1 MNNDR
6 TDDSNDSP
14 PGGPEKRR
22 DEFLSKMYDQMWN
35 NINRHILVV
44 WQSVS
49 VLVGAFAIFALVEK
63 NILSVDLA
71 SSLLVLISAWL
82 IAHLFDAN
90 SWYNR
95 NLAIIANIERQFLK
109 PEDACHIHYYF
120 SKHRKSWSLLDQFQ
134 IQLGLGVGIYLIIIL
149 YHFATRVLP
158 GIGEPVG
165 NFQAARCFPYLI
177 STLSFIALALLR
189 RKQMKAYGVFLQK
202 SPGVKVD
209 MSVADCG
216 VHTEHS

>member
-1 MNNDR
+1 MTR
-6 TDDSNDSP
+6 EQTSESY
-14 PGGPEKRR
+14 GGPSGGLEKRR

-63 NILSVDLA
+63 NIIPIDLA

-109 PEDACHIHYYF
+109 PEDVCHIHYYF
-120 SKHRKSWSLLDQFQ
+120 SEHRKSWSLLDQFQ
-134 IQLGLGVGIYLIIIL
+134 IQLGFGVGIYLLVII
-149 YHFATRVLP
+149 YHFVTRVLP
-158 GIGEPVG
+158 GIGQPAS
-165 NFQAARCFPYLI
+165 NFQFSRSLPYLI
-177 STLSFIALALLR
+177 SILSFIVLVLLR
-189 RKQMKAYGVFLQK
+189 RKQMKAYEVFLQK
-202 SPGVKVD
+202 SPGLTVD
-209 MSVADCG
+209 MSRANCG
-216 VHTEHS
+216 AHAEHS

>member
-1 MNNDR
+1 MTR
-6 TDDSNDSP
+6 EQTSESHSSP
-14 PGGPEKRR
+14 SGGPEKRR

-63 NILSVDLA
+63 NVIPIDLA

-82 IAHLFDAN
+82 IAHLLDAN

-120 SKHRKSWSLLDQFQ
+120 SEHRKSWALLDQFQ
-134 IQLGLGVGIYLIIIL
+134 IQLGFGAGIYLLVII
-149 YHFATRVLP
+149 YHFATRILP
-158 GIGEPVG
+158 GIGQPAS
-165 NFQAARCFPYLI
+165 NFQIARSLPYLI
-177 STLSFIALALLR
+177 SILSVIVLALLR
-189 RKQMKAYGVFLQK
+189 RKQMKAYEVFLQK
-202 SPGVKVD
+202 SPGLKVD
-209 MSVADCG
+209 MSKANCG
-216 VHTEHS
+216 AHAEHL